1 MSHRYSV
8 PVGADESDLMGLI
21 QAIAN
26 GDSTSALRLLD
37 AEPSL
42 AGMRLRQ
49 GASRR
54 AAAGFFLEAIN
65 HYVYAGDSALH
76 VAAASYRSDVAAAL
90 VSSGADVSARNRRG
104 AQPLHYAA
112 DGIPG
117 SANWNPPEQAATIA
131 YLLHMGA
138 DPDATDADGTCPLH
152 RAART
157 RCAAAVRALLA
168 GGADPGRT
176 NGRGSTPLKLATSN
190 TGRGGTGSDRAREEQ
205 GEIVRLLRP
214 DNEKGP

>member
-1 MSHRYSV
+1 V

-21 QAIAN
+21 QAIAS
-26 GDSTSALRLLD
+26 GDSASALRLLA

-42 AGMRLRQ
+42 AGTRLRQ

-54 AAAGFFLEAIN
+54 ATAGFFLEAIN

-76 VAAASYRSDVAAAL
+76 VAAAGYRWDVAGAL

-112 DGIPG
+112 DGTPG
-117 SANWNPPEQAATIA
+117 RGHWNPPAQAATIA
-131 YLLHMGA
+131 YLIEMGA
-138 DPDATDADGTCPLH
+138 DPDAADADGTCPLH

-157 RCAAAVRALLA
+157 RCAAAVTALLA
-168 GGADPGRT
+168 GGADPRRT
-176 NGRGSTPLKLATSN
+176 NGRGSTPLKLATST

-205 GEIVRLLRP
+205 AEIVRLLMP